1 MTIYD
6 LLSLQASLPML
17 TANWDRMH
25 VKHQLDDA
33 ITNLAPHI
41 LSLWLAVQQLELTEE
56 ESGPDETARANVRR
70 SIENLNFAADTMKG
84 VA

>member
-1 MTIYD
+1 
-6 LLSLQASLPML
+6 
-17 TANWDRMH
+17 
-25 VKHQLDDA
+25 
-33 ITNLAPHI
+33 
-41 LSLWLAVQQLELTEE
+41 VQQLELTEE